1 VIPARLQNIKLRL
14 CAAQEP
20 CPWKCSNFMAEVH
33 GHGLLWDGKTRA
45 NYDHMANKAMQ
56 RVKRFSAHG
65 TACDKA
71 SANSVVESIE
81 GKRQYVLMS

>member
-1 VIPARLQNIKLRL
+1 
-14 CAAQEP
+14 
-20 CPWKCSNFMAEVH
+20 
-33 GHGLLWDGKTRA
+33 
-45 NYDHMANKAMQ
+45 MANKATQ

-65 TACDKA
+65 AAGDKA